1 MPCPGTNLSSR
12 LDDPVVNGLLSILTY
27 NLVGAKSKVISTM
40 ARAAA
45 ALGETSNPDQTT
57 PNPYEASLKATAKL
71 IIEDTT
77 FFDKEFSPKVR
88 RIQKSF

>member
-1 MPCPGTNLSSR
+1 MFYLSLAYGGIAKDALR
-12 LDDPVVNGLLSILTY
+12 VCDH